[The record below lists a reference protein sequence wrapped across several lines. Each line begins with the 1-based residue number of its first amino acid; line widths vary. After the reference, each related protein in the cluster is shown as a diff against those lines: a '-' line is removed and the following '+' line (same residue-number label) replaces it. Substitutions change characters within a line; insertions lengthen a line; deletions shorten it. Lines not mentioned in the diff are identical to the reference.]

1 MTIAFFILIT
11 ASIAAYSLAPLLRR
25 QQRWLVAVEAGT
37 TRKALEAEKTSYLRA
52 MKDIE
57 FEHASNKI
65 NDQDYADLRNH
76 YGAKAAKVIR
86 DLEELGDTDSVPPPV
101 TVKQSLPAEE
111 QRPSVGPSVEL
122 TIAEIREKMDR
133 LEHDWDVCTIDD
145 DEYVRLHDE
154 YTLELENI
162 LKKSEQEHV
171 QG

>member
-1 MTIAFFILIT
+1 MTIAFFILIS

-25 QQRWLVAVEAGT
+25 QQRWLAVVEPGT
-37 TRKALEAEKTSYLRA
+37 TRKALEAEKMSYLRA

-76 YGAKAAKVIR
+76 YGAKAAKIIR
-86 DLEELGDTDSVPPPV
+86 DLEELGDADPVPPSV

-111 QRPSVGPSVEL
+111 QGPSVEL

-154 YTLELENI
+154 YTRELENI
-162 LKKSEQEHV
+162 LKKSDKEHV